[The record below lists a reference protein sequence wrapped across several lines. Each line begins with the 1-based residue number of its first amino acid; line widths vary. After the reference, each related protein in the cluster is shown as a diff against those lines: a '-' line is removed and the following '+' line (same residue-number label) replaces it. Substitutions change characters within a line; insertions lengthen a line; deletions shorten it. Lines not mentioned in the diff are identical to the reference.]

1 MARPDLRA
9 NHAILLRQLR
19 WSAGRCFQLQNAVS
33 FSSARTTKRF
43 PLSRCA
49 PAIQI
54 VGPLESIA
62 ETQPQLHPA
71 LLRLSAMI
79 SQYFTRRLCA
89 FTIQQAIVIEDARAT
104 RAISK
109 SPEVFIRIMQ
119 CHRRP
124 NCDSESVLQKGA
136 SIRMIYLSIARVR
149 HGRDRSPE
157 KPKALALTIDAL
169 DRQRSNAM

>member
-1 MARPDLRA
+1 MRVY
-9 NHAILLRQLR
+9 N
-19 WSAGRCFQLQNAVS
+19 SAGN
-33 FSSARTTKRF
+33 
-43 PLSRCA
+43 
-49 PAIQI
+49 
-54 VGPLESIA
+54 
-62 ETQPQLHPA
+62 
-71 LLRLSAMI
+71 
-79 SQYFTRRLCA
+79 
-89 FTIQQAIVIEDARAT
+89 VIEDARAT

-124 NCDSESVLQKGA
+124 NRDSESVLQKGA
-136 SIRMIYLSIARVR
+136 SIRLIYLSIARVR